1 MWYRMLCELPFWYG
15 SALAQR
21 RHQMPTASS
30 VVHAFLL
37 SGNACAGA
45 MSLANCQYSCLRT
58 LLWLKSGG
66 GDDAAGATEFMAGKG
81 DSLVFPLGVLLLLL
95 LMGMAVDGDALVREL
110 SCILVELLL
119 PLVCALEC
127 TTNSIYCSFIKIYP
141 TGIFKQLED
150 DSRVY
155 CKRYGTGYCFAY
167 IAFMRAAE
175 CSQLNVVYSDHV
187 VVPQVISA

>member
-15 SALAQR
+15 SALTQR

-37 SGNACAGA
+37 SGSACAGA

-66 GDDAAGATEFMAGKG
+66 GDDAGGGAIELMTGKG
-81 DSLVFPLGVLLLLL
+81 DSLVLPLGVLLLLL
-95 LMGMAVDGDALVREL
+95 VGVAVGGDALVCEL

-119 PLVCALEC
+119 PVE
-127 TTNSIYCSFIKIYP
+127 
-141 TGIFKQLED
+141 
-150 DSRVY
+150 
-155 CKRYGTGYCFAY
+155 
-167 IAFMRAAE
+167 
-175 CSQLNVVYSDHV
+175 
-187 VVPQVISA
+187 